1 MMCCVSSVHCVMM
14 LILYRMS
21 KLSLLAIRLVVLGLM
36 SLFLP
41 NFSFLFRAFIDITEM
56 VHDML
61 DVQR

>member
-1 MMCCVSSVHCVMM
+1 MM

-41 NFSFLFRAFIDITEM
+41 NFSFLFRGFIDITEM